1 MKNSI
6 LLINI
11 NERMSAILFLVS
23 SFNIKLIEKKTSLLN
38 PSLEFH
44 GLWVLKINLC
54 LEDSSNIASLFFFL
68 SSFFFH
74 FPLFAFI

>member
-23 SFNIKLIEKKTSLLN
+23 SFNIKLIKKKTSLLN

-44 GLWVLKINLC
+44 GL
-54 LEDSSNIASLFFFL
+54 
-68 SSFFFH
+68 
-74 FPLFAFI
+74 